1 MKMNIQGM
9 IKSLFLLI
17 VIMITQVSL
26 AQQNKTL
33 LFAGS
38 YTGNV
43 PGEAIHVFEFDPANG
58 SLTEINKVTDVVNA
72 SYLAVSHNGKY
83 LYAVT
88 ESKLE
93 TSGNVSAFSIDGN
106 TGAIKFI
113 NKQTTDGRN
122 PAHLNIYKDDNY
134 IVSAN
139 YTDAV
144 VNLYE
149 LNDDGSLNPSNQFIK
164 LTGSST
170 VLPNQEVAH
179 AHSSNFS
186 PDNKF
191 LYVMDLGADK
201 VIAYKFDSTKKQKLE
216 ELKENT
222 FSATPGSGPRHFT
235 FHPNGKYGYC
245 INELSGMVS
254 AFSYK
259 NGKLIPLESYSSVVE
274 KHDKYAGAD
283 IHISRDGKFLYASN
297 RRENSISIFKID
309 SADGSLALVGHES
322 TYGDH
327 PRSFVID
334 ATDNY
339 LLVANQNSGNIV
351 TYKRN
356 TDTGKL
362 TKLDKE
368 IQLKAPASLKMKVY

>member
-1 MKMNIQGM
+1 MKMNIQR
-9 IKSLFLLI
+9 ILKSLLLI
-17 VIMITQVSL
+17 SVIMISQVNL
-26 AQQNKTL
+26 AQDTKTL

-43 PGEAIHVFEFDPANG
+43 PGEAIHVFEFDATNG

-72 SYLAVSHNGKY
+72 SYLAVSHSGDY

-93 TSGNVSAFSIDGN
+93 TSGNVSAFTIDSN
-106 TGAIKFI
+106 TGALKFI

-149 LNDDGSLNPSNQFIK
+149 INADGSLKPSDQFIK

-170 VLPNQEVAH
+170 VLPNQEMAH

-186 PDNKF
+186 PDSKF

-201 VIAYKFDSTKKQKLE
+201 IIAYKFDAAKTPKLE
-216 ELKENT
+216 ELKDKT
-222 FSATPGSGPRHFT
+222 FSAIPGSGPRHYT
-235 FHPNGKYGYC
+235 FHPNGKFGYC

-254 AFSYK
+254 SFSYK
-259 NGKLIPLESYSSVVE
+259 DGKLTPLESYSSVVE
-274 KHDKYAGAD
+274 KHEKYAGAD
-283 IHISRDGKFLYASN
+283 IHISKDGKFLYASN

-309 SADGSLALVGHES
+309 TTDGSLSIVGHES

-334 ATDNY
+334 ATNNY

-351 TYKRN
+351 TYKRD
-356 TDTGKL
+356 TETGKL
-362 TKLDKE
+362 TKLEKE
-368 IQLKAPASLKMKVY
+368 TQLKAPASLKMKVY